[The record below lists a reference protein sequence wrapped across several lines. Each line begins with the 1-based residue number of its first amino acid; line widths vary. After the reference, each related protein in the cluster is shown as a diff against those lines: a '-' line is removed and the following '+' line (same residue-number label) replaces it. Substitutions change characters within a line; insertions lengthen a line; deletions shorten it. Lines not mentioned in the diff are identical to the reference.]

1 MAGNS
6 SIFIPHIMKVFG
18 MKYYIEIGG
27 LIIMGI
33 GISTSLS
40 ATFAFIIN
48 VFLNDSDLSFLIMFI
63 CEGGLATIAVF
74 LGLFEDDTPFEY

>member
-18 MKYYIEIGG
+18 MKYYIEIGW

-33 GISTSLS
+33 RISTSLSALS

-48 VFLNDSDLSFLIMFI
+48 VYLNDSDLSFLIMFI
-63 CEGGLATIAVF
+63 CGGGLATIQCF
-74 LGLFEDDTPFEY
+74 